1 MAQFNPDDFSRFDK
15 FRIFRATYKTVS
27 DHALTTDVLV
37 PAHLLLDTSS
47 QPSSSS
53 SSSPRP
59 LLLRFHGGGLIA
71 GSSLF
76 PDFFAPWQLALARR
90 HSAIIVSPNYRL
102 LPESSVADALADIE
116 DFWTWI
122 HSSLADF
129 LAQQTTGQA
138 GILRVDTGRI
148 ITSGDSAGGYLSLML
163 GISHAD
169 GIRAVTAAYPMVDVK
184 SRHFT
189 EAYAKPMFDL
199 PQFPR
204 SFVDEHLE
212 KVRTGALPKVVSEDA
227 RLERGPLMI
236 AMTQDGFCREFFPK
250 KRRELFPLDRVED
263 GERFPRGGV
272 FVWHGR
278 QDSIVPVEGSVKLEE
293 LVRKV
298 DPGAK
303 FRLTL
308 REGDHGFDGES
319 SIDEDWM
326 AEGLKDIVDAW
337 LA

>member
-1 MAQFNPDDFSRFDK
+1 MAQFNPDDFSRFDN

-27 DHALTTDVLV
+27 NHALTTDVLV
-37 PAHLLLDTSS
+37 PIHLLFSPQLPR
-47 QPSSSS
+47 PS
-53 SSSPRP
+53 P

-76 PDFFAPWQLALARR
+76 PDFFAPWQLALAHR

-102 LPESSVADALADIE
+102 LPESSVADILADIE
-116 DFWTWI
+116 DFWAWI
-122 HSSLADF
+122 HSSLAAF
-129 LAQQTTGQA
+129 LAQQTPGV
-138 GILRVDTGRI
+138 RVDTGRI
-148 ITSGDSAGGYLSLML
+148 ITAGDSAGGYLSLQL

-169 GIRAVTAAYPMVDVK
+169 QIRAVTAAYPMVDVL

-189 EAYAKPMFDL
+189 EAYEKRMFGM

-204 SFVDEHLE
+204 SFIDEHLE
-212 KVRTGALPKVVSEDA
+212 KVRTGALPSVVSEDK
-227 RLERGPLMI
+227 RFERGALMF
-236 AMTQDGFCREFFPK
+236 AMTQDGFCREYFPRE
-250 KRRELFPLDRVED
+250 RRELFPLERVGSG

-293 LVRKV
+293 VVRRV

-303 FRLTL
+303 FRLTI
-308 REGDHGFDGES
+308 RDGDHGFDGQS
-319 SIDEDWM
+319 SVDDDWM
-326 AEGLKDIVDAW
+326 AEGLKGIVDAW

>member
-1 MAQFNPDDFSRFDK
+1 MAPQFNPDDLSRFDK
-15 FRIFRATYKTVS
+15 FRIFRATYKTFS

-37 PAHLLLDTSS
+37 PTHLFSTTP
-47 QPSSSS
+47 QPP
-53 SSSPRP
+53 PRPSP

-76 PDFFAPWQLALARR
+76 PDFFAPWQLTLAQR

-102 LPESSVADALADIE
+102 LPESSVTDILADIE

-122 HSSLADF
+122 HSSLQAF
-129 LAQQTTGQA
+129 LASQATGV
-138 GILRVDTGRI
+138 RVDTGRI
-148 ITSGDSAGGYLSLML
+148 ITSGDSAGGYLSLQL
-163 GISHAD
+163 GLSHAD
-169 GIRAVTAAYPMVDVK
+169 AIRAVTAAYPMIDVK

-204 SFVDEHLE
+204 SFIDEHLE
-212 KVRTGALPKVVSEDA
+212 KVRTGALPSVVSEDA

-236 AMTQDGFCREFFPK
+236 AMTQDGFCREFFPEG
-250 KRRELFPLDRVED
+250 RRELLPLERVAEG

-278 QDSIVPVEGSVKLEE
+278 QDSIVPVEGSVKLQEV
-293 LVRKV
+293 VRKV
-298 DPGAK
+298 DPSAK

-308 REGDHGFDGES
+308 RDGDHGFDGES
-319 SIDEDWM
+319 SVDDDWM
-326 AEGLKDIVDAW
+326 AEGLKDVVDAW
-337 LA
+337 LS